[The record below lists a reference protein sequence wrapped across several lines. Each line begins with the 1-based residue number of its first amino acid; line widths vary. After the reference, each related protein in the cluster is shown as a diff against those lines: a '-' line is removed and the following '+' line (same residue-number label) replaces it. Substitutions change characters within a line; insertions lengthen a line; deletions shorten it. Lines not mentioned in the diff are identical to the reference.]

1 MPTITE
7 ARTITELQIYEKAN
21 EIKREGWKSN
31 VKYRMKRNTLVC
43 SPSGKCRTLRPIGS
57 AYRRR
62 GGEYADYYGSAIMT
76 KFLMEYILG
85 KRIPFTSGDRPSSIG
100 SARHHGGG
108 GSRAFDLR
116 VSTNLDE
123 KAKVAAAWKFAAQTL
138 GYQASVGMR
147 YGNSSSMVHVDTVGS
162 FGSRQ
167 WGSAAVSSKGR
178 LVLKYYGKS
187 RNTRMPCTVLAR
199 VLGGNKIRCNGGQV
213 VADVPNQPIDQ
224 PYRSAEA
231 VEYAGRYGVNIN
243 RSPYVGEYYKP
254 VVYSSQTPASP
265 TYNAPVYIGIPAQNS
280 APESITQEG
289 ASVADAGTGISAD
302 IYTDEEYQKPYS
314 LRDYIYYLLYKE
326 PKKELPFNANTGLDS
341 DQSVPQKDDITY
353 TIIDTAELQP
363 PEPPSKSW
371 IPL

>member
-1 MPTITE
+1 MVIKFTSKFVFTIFLFFVFFTFAVTPFAH

-57 AYRRR
+57 AYRRA
-62 GGEYADYYGSAIMT
+62 GGKYADYYGSAIMT

-147 YGNSSSMVHVDTVGS
+147 YGKNSSMVHVDTVGN

-167 WGSAAVSSKGR
+167 WGKSPVSKKGR
-178 LVLKYYGKS
+178 LVLKYYGTN
-187 RNTRMPCTVLAR
+187 RNTKMPCEVLDY
-199 VLGGNKIRCNGGQV
+199 VLGGGKVKCNGSSVLRNASQS
-213 VADVPNQPIDQ
+213 DNDQ
-224 PYRSAEA
+224 IYRSVEA
-231 VEYAGRYGVNIN
+231 VMYADKYGVDIN
-243 RSPYVGEYYKP
+243 DSVYAGEYYTP
-254 VVYSSQTPASP
+254 VDYFDKD
-265 TYNAPVYIGIPAQNS
+265 Y
-280 APESITQEG
+280 EG
-289 ASVADAGTGISAD
+289 VFDTISFDADLVAIDDANL
-302 IYTDEEYQKPYS
+302 S
-314 LRDYIYYLLYKE
+314 LRDYVTDLYRV
-326 PKKELPFNANTGLDS
+326 NNDS
-341 DQSVPQKDDITY
+341 AFISY
-353 TIIDTAELQP
+353 
-363 PEPPSKSW
+363 PSFTLIEVNDLSATTLS
-371 IPL
+371 P